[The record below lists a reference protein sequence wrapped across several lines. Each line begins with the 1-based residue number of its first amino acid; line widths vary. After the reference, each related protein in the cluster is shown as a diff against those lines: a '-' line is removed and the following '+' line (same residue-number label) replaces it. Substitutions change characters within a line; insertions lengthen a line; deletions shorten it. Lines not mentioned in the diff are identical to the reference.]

1 MSSSS
6 RKLPEPE
13 SVSLPEHSG
22 FQIHQKERQ
31 KSRNLKSINHLKLE
45 ATLHRWIVLNRNIKV
60 WKQEK
65 PSLRYVAIEWV
76 LFSGSIA
83 FLWRNSS
90 SSLFWSLIDLW
101 GIWGN
106 EWARTFVLLSPTL
119 VRSFCYLLSLV
130 DFDPL
135 GVSWTLFS
143 SSFTFVG
150 IIFIIFQVL

>member
-1 MSSSS
+1 VTVWVW
-6 RKLPEPE
+6 LELEVGWVGWPLAFETL
-13 SVSLPEHSG
+13 VCFIFFLGSG
-22 FQIHQKERQ
+22 E
-31 KSRNLKSINHLKLE
+31 
-45 ATLHRWIVLNRNIKV
+45 WIKV
-60 WKQEK
+60 
-65 PSLRYVAIEWV
+65 LTACGRHVAIEWV
-76 LFSGSIA
+76 LFLGSIA
-83 FLWRNSS
+83 FLWRNNS
-90 SSLFWSLIDLW
+90 SSLFWSLIDLWGILFYSLIDLW

-119 VRSFCYLLSLV
+119 VRLFCYLLSLV